1 MTQSFYPGTS
11 FDTSSFLC
19 CHRLFYRT
27 NEHGISIQCTYGSQ
41 RGIDEIGSCP
51 VPDNYGQRRGRVC
64 AERKREKKADVD
76 TTHMSVEV
84 VVVVVEKRR
93 EGRCRNTQTR
103 VQLRDTG
110 TITPSE

>member
-1 MTQSFYPGTS
+1 
-11 FDTSSFLC
+11 
-19 CHRLFYRT
+19 
-27 NEHGISIQCTYGSQ
+27 
-41 RGIDEIGSCP
+41 
-51 VPDNYGQRRGRVC
+51 VC